1 MEKRCELYQD
11 RSATILDRYK
21 ENTQFNATSGYCH
34 KPDLTGLG
42 DFNPPDPI
50 PKTWYVVKGGGAPPF
65 IRYSGEDKGTIL
77 ISF

>member
-34 KPDLTGLG
+34 KPDLTKLV
-42 DFNPPDPI
+42 DFNPPDQVPN
-50 PKTWYVVKGGGAPPF
+50 TWCG
-65 IRYSGEDKGTIL
+65 SEDKGAKLSIN
-77 ISF
+77 I